1 MPSALSQVIHNELTR
16 YGTKEDLSESIEQFI
31 ESGDSKPLATVQ
43 LTHDEWIYRRLA
55 GALFDQ
61 APNEPDLIKVYQF
74 FVELAVVRPKNHL
87 YSSFICGLFD
97 TFIKLQEGCDPT
109 LANQVH
115 DLIASSRLDLP
126 SFLHHY
132 FERCY
137 KYNQDFSLAPQ
148 PTPGAPFREL
158 FINLIW
164 QNLDETHAAE
174 PSIFAEEPEL
184 LAAIATYRPAH
195 LRTWIKSSSKLSD
208 WELISAWKTIV
219 EITKDYDPEC
229 LEFCKEFEQKKTGPV
244 FQILFN
250 LNEIRED
257 EHLEQ
262 VIRLSKHRKC
272 QLNPDAIQIGLTHLR
287 SEVLANCLETIQ
299 SIQSPWLEHDYSS
312 PEYRGLFELA
322 FENWDTGGEDL
333 FSCLIG
339 GMADHNFV
347 SQATYNQ
354 IPIKPLAHAT
364 FRNEILRRTGRTK
377 GTSLIELWE
386 AILAS
391 YQEVVK
397 EDLWELLTSKSK
409 SLRNLA
415 ANALASADHPSVLEK
430 ATEVSRGRTM
440 DTRLGAI
447 ELLKQ
452 LGKSGIPALKAAHAA
467 EKSQKVQ
474 GTIEEA
480 LASLGEAINTVE
492 EELSTEDLLAQVE
505 SDRRIKLPKA
515 DWFDLSKF
523 PLIQKDGTPL
533 SEKAITF
540 LIQKQAK
547 HKTIDAAPG
556 ILPVLELLDREK
568 NADSA
573 LDLLNQWLDSNQ
585 EAKDRWALVFA
596 GLLGDNRVIPAL
608 TPRIQPWCENAR
620 HKLAEYAAQAISLLA
635 TEEALMIL
643 DTLANRYRSRFKN
656 IGKACTAAFLAA
668 AEARGVSADELGDLV
683 VPNLGFNSECHK
695 EFDEGKIV
703 AVLQPDFKITW
714 LNPETEKE
722 TKSPPSTL
730 SAEGKEELKVLR
742 KILRE
747 AVKGQTARLEQ
758 MLVRQRRWPVAR
770 WQELFEEHPLLQSY
784 AASLV
789 WGIYD
794 SKNELL
800 RTFRRYPNGILAH
813 GSGEM
818 EDLEERDTQ
827 IGIVHPL
834 ELNDDTITTWREHLG
849 RFKINPHFPQLD
861 RPVETLEKDHG
872 NRREITFT
880 ENIQISGGTFL
891 SRMNKR
897 GWNRGSVIDAG
908 GVTSYYKPFEGA
920 GVEAILFLEEYW
932 VGFDPMDSFPLG
944 KALFAKLSTVDRGS
958 YTYDDPQPND
968 PRVISFGEVPPI
980 VYSETIADL
989 KALIAGQEKS

>member
-1 MPSALSQVIHNELTR
+1 MNTISEII
-16 YGTKEDLSESIEQFI
+16 SESLYADKTLAPIVDEYLQT
-31 ESGDSKPLATVQ
+31 GDSGLARQVT
-43 LTHDEWIYRRLA
+43 LNSHEWAYDSLAADIISAQPQEADLLRL
-55 GALFDQ
+55 
-61 APNEPDLIKVYQF
+61 IHF
-74 FVELAVVRPKNHL
+74 FVELSILAQTANDDKHIL
-87 YSSFICGLFD
+87 LKGLFD
-97 TFIKLQEGCDPT
+97 FYLSKRHIVTPSDSVIKLIREKHSNLKSFALYFLEHSSAYNLLFPNNESPDADNPFQSPA
-109 LANQVH
+109 ANIIWQQIDESFAEKESIFTEHTYLFAALSNYRPDFVKIWANSPPRAH
-115 DLIASSRLDLP
+115 TWEQTSAWCHLIKASS
-126 SFLHHY
+126 
-132 FERCY
+132 
-137 KYNQDFSLAPQ
+137 DFD
-148 PTPGAPFREL
+148 
-158 FINLIW
+158 N
-164 QNLDETHAAE
+164 
-174 PSIFAEEPEL
+174 
-184 LAAIATYRPAH
+184 
-195 LRTWIKSSSKLSD
+195 
-208 WELISAWKTIV
+208 
-219 EITKDYDPEC
+219 EC
-229 LEFCKEFEQKKTGPV
+229 LSFCAKIQKTGANHA
-244 FQILFN
+244 FRILDR
-250 LNEIRED
+250 LNDARNN
-257 EHLEQ
+257 EHLKTL
-262 VIRLSKHRKC
+262 IKC
-272 QLNPDAIQIGLTHLR
+272 AKLPCAIQAPEAINIGLTHFPDELL
-287 SEVLANCLETIQ
+287 SLFAQAMAQPGSFDFVPSFDC
-299 SIQSPWLEHDYSS
+299 D
-312 PEYRGLFELA
+312 EYRA
-322 FENWDTGGEDL
+322 L
-333 FSCLIG
+333 FSFAISNWEPNG
-339 GMADHNFV
+339 AAMFTHF
-347 SQATYNQ
+347 AT
-354 IPIKPLAHAT
+354 
-364 FRNEILRRTGRTK
+364 
-377 GTSLIELWE
+377 
-386 AILAS
+386 AIS
-391 YQEVVK
+391 NYRFS
-397 EDLWELLTSKSK
+397 ELLTKSEIPLPPVAYPVLREVTKSRHSQLKGNDRAELWNVAISNYPDAFEDDLFDLLTGKSK
-409 SLRNLA
+409 PVREIA
-415 ANALASADHPSVLEK
+415 AKGLSELKGQSCLPK
-430 ATEVSRGRTM
+430 AIELLGAKTA

-452 LGKSGIPALKAAHAA
+452 LGESGIPALKAAHAA

-480 LASLGEAINTVE
+480 LASLGEAITTIE

-505 SDRRIKLPKA
+505 SNKRIKLPKA

-730 SAEGKEELKVLR
+730 SPEGKEELKTLR

-834 ELNDDTITTWREHLG
+834 ELDDDTLAIWRDHLG
-849 RFKINPHFPQLD
+849 RFKVKTPFPQLD
-861 RPVETLEKDHG
+861 RPVEILDKDHG

-880 ENIQISGGTFL
+880 ENVQISGGTFL
-891 SRMNKR
+891 SRMNKQ
-897 GWNRGSVIDAG
+897 GWTRGSIIDGG

-958 YTYDDPQPND
+958 YTYDDPEPND
-968 PRVISFGEVPPI
+968 PRIIPFGEVPPI